1 MSSAFLDLGITGVVA
16 GGDGMARDDDGRVVF
31 VTGALPGER
40 VRASITESK
49 RGFARAA
56 LVEVLEPAAGR
67 VLPPCPHVADGC
79 GGCTWQHV
87 DIGAQREL
95 KAAIVA
101 DALRHTGKLE
111 PPPIDLGPVLDPFG
125 HRTTVRAAV
134 VDGRAGFR
142 HRRSHDVVGVDR
154 CLVAHPLIDELIEH
168 GRFGSAVEATLRAGA
183 ATGER
188 LALLEPG
195 VDEHVEL
202 PADVQV
208 VGPRDR
214 AAIHEVVAGRR
225 WRISAR
231 SFFQTR
237 PDGAEA
243 LVDVVRRAIADRL
256 TPTTTLVDLFAG
268 VGLFAGALGG
278 GAGDARAVVA
288 VEGSAAA
295 ARDARHNL
303 RDIGATVL
311 HVDVNR
317 WRPTPADVVV
327 ADPSRAGLGRRAVE
341 RIAGTGADRVVLVSC
356 DPAAQARDA
365 GLLALAGYRLTGVTL
380 VDLFPHTPHVEAVCR
395 FDRDPTGPSAP

>member
-1 MSSAFLDLGITGVVA
+1 
-16 GGDGMARDDDGRVVF
+16 
-31 VTGALPGER
+31 
-40 VRASITESK
+40 VRAVVTDSK

-56 LVEVLEPAAGR
+56 LLEVLDPAAGR
-67 VLPPCPHVADGC
+67 VSPPCPHVADGC
-79 GGCTWQHV
+79 GGCGWQHV
-87 DIGAQREL
+87 DVAAQRQL

-111 PPPIDLGPVLDPFG
+111 PPDIDLGPVLDPFG

-142 HRRSHDVVGVDR
+142 HRQSHDVVGVDR
-154 CLVAHPLIDELIEH
+154 CLVAHPLIDELIQH
-168 GRFGSAVEATLRAGA
+168 GRFGSAAEATLRAGA

-188 LALLEPG
+188 LAMLDPG
-195 VDEHVEL
+195 VDDEVDL
-202 PADVQV
+202 PPDVQV

-214 AAIHEVVAGRR
+214 AAIREVVAGRR

-243 LVDVVRRAIADRL
+243 LVDVVRGAAADRL
-256 TPTTTLVDLFAG
+256 TGTTRLVDLYAG
-268 VGLFAGALGG
+268 VGLFAGCLGSADQ
-278 GAGDARAVVA
+278 AGDVVA
-288 VEGSAAA
+288 IEGSAGA

-317 WRPTPADVVV
+317 WRPSAADVLI

-341 RIAGTGADRVVLVSC
+341 RIAATGADRVVLVSC
-356 DPAAQARDA
+356 DPAAQARDT
-365 GLLALAGYRLTGVTL
+365 GLLIEAGYQLTGVTL
-380 VDLFPHTPHVEAVCR
+380 VDLFPHTSHIEAVSR
-395 FDRDPTGPSAP
+395 FDRRRGPLA